1 VRPPAAASSPTRVL
15 PRPGSGT
22 TPVPSTAPA
31 ARVVPRTASSGR
43 MTPVGRMGSAPSGG
57 SGRHRAVG
65 GAVSEDRKTLG
76 LSEMR
81 PSEMVTGL
89 EAVAKRAEKQ
99 EAIERIKQRSGR
111 IIMNEAIHTDEKG
124 RRWARLVIIG
134 IVVLV
139 LLVVGTV
146 GTLYYLATHKRLDPR
161 HAAGETRNYLTGL
174 EEAAQQIKPFPPDT
188 KVSAEEFKGR
198 LKQYFEGLLA
208 QEEQAAEEQKKKRGQ
223 TDVGTNRNIGRLRRI
238 LAFQDGFGRD
248 FVFEAKDPEAVV
260 IRSPSVTGPDSERR
274 VTVRRERTTPEK
286 PAPEKA
292 SPEAPPAP
300 KNP

>member
-1 VRPPAAASSPTRVL
+1 
-15 PRPGSGT
+15 
-22 TPVPSTAPA
+22 
-31 ARVVPRTASSGR
+31 VPRTSSSGR
-43 MTPVGRMGSAPSGG
+43 MAPVGRMGSAPSGG

-99 EAIERIKQRSGR
+99 EAIERVKQRSGR

-139 LLVVGTV
+139 VLVVGTV

-161 HAAGETRNYLTGL
+161 VAAGVTGNYLTKI
-174 EEAAQQIKPFPPDT
+174 EEAAQQIKPFAPEA
-188 KVSAEEFKGR
+188 KVTGEEFKGR
-198 LKQYFEGLLA
+198 VKAYLEVLLA
-208 QEEQAAEEQKKKRGQ
+208 QEEQAAVDQRKQRGQ
-223 TDVGTNRNIGRLRRI
+223 PDNGTTKNIMNLRRL

-248 FVFEAKDPEAVV
+248 FVFEAKDSEAVV
-260 IRSPSVTGPDSERR
+260 IRSLSVTGPDGERR
-274 VTVRRERTTPEK
+274 VTVRREKVAPEK